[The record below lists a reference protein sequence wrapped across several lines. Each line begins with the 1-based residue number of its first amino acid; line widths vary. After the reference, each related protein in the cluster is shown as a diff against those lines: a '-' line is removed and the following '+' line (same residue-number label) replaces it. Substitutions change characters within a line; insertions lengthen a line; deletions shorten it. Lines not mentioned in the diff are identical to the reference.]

1 MPSLRSLFQV
11 LAAACTAPP
20 YSGGS
25 RFVGSNLDPAMFG
38 LDAGLQRR
46 YAGMPGVT
54 YVSMIGPLCH
64 DGACLAY
71 LDGDRKEKLMT
82 YDYAHFTLPASEFVV
97 RTVVYPAMSGLLN

>member
-1 MPSLRSLFQV
+1 MLELNPQRLPKFAVCGQRHGLTITLKRKAQRV
-11 LAAACTAPP
+11 AARQIGTKL
-20 YSGGS
+20 G
-25 RFVGSNLDPAMFG
+25 
-38 LDAGLQRR
+38 GLQTQID
-46 YAGMPGVT
+46 GVT